1 MNPVDRQLLLS
12 MMRDRASSG
21 LLVRLSWFVAPVH
34 WALVFN
40 YTIGKPLFGEIL
52 MLS

>member
-21 LLVRLSWFVAPVH
+21 LLVRLSWFVAPAH
-34 WALVFN
+34 WPQMVFN
-40 YTIGKPLFGEIL
+40 YTIGSRCSAK
-52 MLS
+52 S

>member
-21 LLVRLSWFVAPVH
+21 LLVRLSWFVAPAH
-34 WALVFN
+34 WGRWCLTTRSASRCSA
-40 YTIGKPLFGEIL
+40 K
-52 MLS
+52 S